1 MPNYSPFISKSIEI
15 SKATFKQDR
24 LDNKDK
30 EFFRPFG
37 TQIYIGP
44 QGSGKTLS
52 LVKHARDLIKRY
64 PKAKLVSNILLKKKY
79 FPDYI
84 YYQSV
89 DDLRNLLKNVQ
100 NDKYGV
106 IYLCD
111 EAHTYF
117 NALDS
122 KNIPL
127 DVFQYISQQRKQHK
141 LFLGTS
147 QLFARMAKPWREQCD
162 LMIYCRCGWW
172 NKMVFQ
178 EAYDAQT
185 LVQDFDGSFS
195 GTVVKKGR
203 FFQRLEYRNA
213 YDTYQIIDN
222 PIPEINKQF
231 DAITPT
237 NINIELGKRSTHG
250 RNSSQLKAYKV
261 KSG

>member
-1 MPNYSPFISKSIEI
+1 MPNYLPFISKSLEL
-15 SKATFKQDR
+15 SKATFKQDWR
-24 LDNKDK
+24 DGKDR
-30 EFFRPFG
+30 ELFQPFG
-37 TQIYIGP
+37 TQIYVGR

-52 LVKHARDLIKRY
+52 MVKHAFDLQKRY
-64 PKAKLVSNILLKKKY
+64 PKAIIVSNVALSKTI
-79 FPDYI
+79 FPEYI

-89 DDLRNLLKNVQ
+89 DELRNLLKNTK
-100 NDKYGV
+100 NGKFGV
-106 IYLCD
+106 VYLCD

-162 LMIYCRCGWW
+162 LMIHCRCGWW
-172 NKMVFQ
+172 NKVTFQ

-185 LVQDFDGSFS
+185 LMQNFDGSFS
-195 GTVVKKGR
+195 GDVVKKGR

-213 YDTYQIIDN
+213 YDTFQIIDN
-222 PIPEINKQF
+222 PIPEVNKQF
-231 DAITPT
+231 EAIQAPVNMTLDVKNSRNRKSNKP
-237 NINIELGKRSTHG
+237 STY
-250 RNSSQLKAYKV
+250 RI